1 VYGCTHTTQKPE
13 AVTPDIGALCHTRDV
28 NRSTPT
34 ESEPISESRRARKKR
49 TRADLLQA
57 ALLLLKDKS
66 FSSLSLREVSR
77 GAGVVPTAF
86 YRHFASMEEL
96 GLALVDESFR
106 TLRQMI
112 RSARSEANYEHVIRS
127 SVEILV
133 RHVHENRLHFRFIA
147 RERFGGVS
155 ALRHAIRSEIRL
167 FSSELA
173 TDLAR
178 FPYLNAWS
186 TEDLQMMAGLI
197 VNSMVST
204 AEEILD
210 LPIDSPEVEDEIIR
224 TVEKQLRLVAIA
236 VPHWRSAV
244 SAPNSTSGSRTRT
257 Q

>member
-1 VYGCTHTTQKPE
+1 VHDRTLIPTE
-13 AVTPDIGALCHTRDV
+13 AV
-28 NRSTPT
+28 
-34 ESEPISESRRARKKR
+34 SESRRQRKRR

-57 ALLLLKDKS
+57 ALVLLRDNS
-66 FSSLSLREVSR
+66 FASLSLREVSR
-77 GAGVVPTAF
+77 RAGVVPTAF

-112 RSARSEANYEHVIRS
+112 RAARQETNPDHVIRS

-133 RHVHENRLHFRFIA
+133 RHVHEHRLHFRFIA

-155 ALRHAIRSEIRL
+155 ALRQAIRTEIRL

-178 FPYLNAWS
+178 FPILSAWA

-197 VNSMVST
+197 VNTMVST

-210 LPIDSPEVEDEIIR
+210 MPDGNPDVEADIVR
-224 TVEKQLRLVAIA
+224 TAERQLRLVALA
-236 VPHWRSAV
+236 VPHWRSG
-244 SAPNSTSGSRTRT
+244 TT
-257 Q
+257 

>member
-1 VYGCTHTTQKPE
+1 
-13 AVTPDIGALCHTRDV
+13 
-28 NRSTPT
+28 
-34 ESEPISESRRARKKR
+34 
-49 TRADLLQA
+49 
-57 ALLLLKDKS
+57 
-66 FSSLSLREVSR
+66 
-77 GAGVVPTAF
+77 
-86 YRHFASMEEL
+86 MEEL

-112 RSARSEANYEHVIRS
+112 RSARSEADAEHVIRS

-133 RHVHENRLHFRFIA
+133 HHVHEHRLQFRFIA

-155 ALRHAIRSEIRL
+155 ALRQAIRSEIRL

-197 VNSMVST
+197 VNAMVST

-210 LPIDSPEVEDEIIR
+210 MPIDSSEVEDEIVR
-224 TVEKQLRLVAIA
+224 TVEKQLRLVALA
-236 VPHWRSAV
+236 VPHWRSAGR
-244 SAPNSTSGSRTRT
+244 APSRWAGPGRT
-257 Q
+257 DPG

>member
-1 VYGCTHTTQKPE
+1 MNS
-13 AVTPDIGALCHTRDV
+13 R
-28 NRSTPT
+28 TPT
-34 ESEPISESRRARKKR
+34 TAGSVSASRRERKQR

-77 GAGVVPTAF
+77 EAGVVPTAF
-86 YRHFASMEEL
+86 YRHFTSMEEL

-106 TLRQMI
+106 TLREMI
-112 RSARSEANYEHVIRS
+112 RSARSEANPEHVIRG

-133 RHVHENRLHFRFIA
+133 HHVHEHRLHFRFIA

-155 ALRHAIRSEIRL
+155 ALRQAIRGEIRL

-178 FPYLNAWS
+178 FPYLNEWS

-197 VNSMVST
+197 VNAMVST
-204 AEEILD
+204 AEGILD
-210 LPIDSPEVEDEIIR
+210 VPIDNPEVEDEIVR
-224 TVEKQLRLVAIA
+224 TVEKQLRLVALA
-236 VPHWRSAV
+236 APHWRSAGSAPV
-244 SAPNSTSGSRTRT
+244 SARPSD
-257 Q
+257 

>member
-1 VYGCTHTTQKPE
+1 VSERLYTAYPE
-13 AVTPDIGALCHTRDV
+13 SAEGYRDICVLCHTCDV
-28 NRSTPT
+28 HSRTPI
-34 ESEPISESRRARKKR
+34 EPETVSESRRERKQR

-66 FSSLSLREVSR
+66 FSGLSLREVTR
-77 GAGVVPTAF
+77 EAGVVPTAF
-86 YRHFASMEEL
+86 YRHFTSMEEL

-112 RSARSEANYEHVIRS
+112 RSARSETNPDHVIRS

-133 RHVHENRLHFRFIA
+133 RHVHAHRLHFLFIA

-197 VNSMVST
+197 VNAMVST

-210 LPIDSPEVEDEIIR
+210 VPIDDSEVENDIMR
-224 TVEKQLRLVAIA
+224 TVEKQLRLVALA
-236 VPHWRSAV
+236 TPHWRSAG
-244 SAPNSTSGSRTRT
+244 SGRPAR
-257 Q
+257 